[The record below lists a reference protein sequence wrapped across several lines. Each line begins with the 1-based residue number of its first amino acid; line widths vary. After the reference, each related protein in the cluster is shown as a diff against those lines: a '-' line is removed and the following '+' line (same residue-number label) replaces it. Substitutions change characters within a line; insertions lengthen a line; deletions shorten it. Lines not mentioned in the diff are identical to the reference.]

1 MKILVAVLL
10 CCSASVFATDKTI
23 KRIVVETDGYF
34 LSYREAVRHCDRVVD
49 QTRAKIPNASRA
61 SGTAV
66 DKLNVSITV
75 VQRCEPLGP
84 DCTEVYGC
92 KLQFE
97 SDDASVGFGKTSG
110 PKEKGKGSLDRCHQD
125 ELTLQSNPT
134 VLLTGISRWQV
145 FFRSRCAAY
154 GVCLERM

>member
-10 CCSASVFATDKTI
+10 CCSASVFATDKTS

-34 LSYREAVRHCDRVVD
+34 VSYGEAVSHCDSVVD
-49 QTRAKIPNASRA
+49 QARAKIPDASRA

-66 DKLNVSITV
+66 DKLNVSV
-75 VQRCEPLGP
+75 AVDQQCEPLGP

-97 SDDASVGFGKTSG
+97 SYDAKVGFGKTSG

-125 ELTLQSNPT
+125 ELTLRSNST
-134 VLLTGISRWQV
+134 ILLTGISSWRV
-145 FFRSRCAAY
+145 FFRSHCAAY
-154 GVCLERM
+154 GVGVGRL